1 MINLAEHISQKRSL
15 FSFFYAD
22 PFNSLTYALA
32 SKASFFC
39 VWKSV
44 VKLVWLARWGYL
56 SLHCP
61 LKKRKKKRKLP
72 DFPKEVC
79 WCYYCRYYFFSFN
92 FYLTAAKPEPLVFVA
107 RGMRSPRIEML
118 GGAGTDFFSFESS
131 KKGNTCL
138 SNLCLQIAFPWILK
152 FNKLNFPFPIA
163 KIKQI
168 TVIFE
173 QPLL

>member
-1 MINLAEHISQKRSL
+1 MQNIYHKREAC
-15 FSFFYAD
+15 FSFTFIHSILLPTLQRPRPA
-22 PFNSLTYALA
+22 
-32 SKASFFC
+32 FFC

-61 LKKRKKKRKLP
+61 LKKEKKRKLP

-118 GGAGTDFFSFESS
+118 GGAGTDFFFHSS
-131 KKGNTCL
+131 PQKRVIRVYLIYAYK
-138 SNLCLQIAFPWILK
+138 S
-152 FNKLNFPFPIA
+152 PFSGFWSLIN
-163 KIKQI
+163 
-168 TVIFE
+168 
-173 QPLL
+173 